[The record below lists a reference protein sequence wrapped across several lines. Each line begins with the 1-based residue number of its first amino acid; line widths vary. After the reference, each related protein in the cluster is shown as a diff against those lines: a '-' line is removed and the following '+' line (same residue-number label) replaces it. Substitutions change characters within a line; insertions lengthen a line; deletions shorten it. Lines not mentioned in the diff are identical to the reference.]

1 MLKLC
6 LGFAFDG
13 FLFTRAT
20 DCVENEGLPVVC
32 R

>member
-13 FLFTRAT
+13 FSFLLARQTASKMKDF
-20 DCVENEGLPVVC
+20 P
-32 R
+32 